1 MPTSEELEPL
11 ILNPEGHLGIAK
23 ARALLERIKGA
34 PAGVEFDFSAVESI
48 DVSILQTILVLAAD
62 LRQRGMPLIVK
73 DSEAGVLRSTLLL
86 AGIRPELAGLSAPL
100 LL

>member
-1 MPTSEELEPL
+1 MPTNEELEPL

-23 ARALLERIKGA
+23 ARALLERIKSA
-34 PAGVEFDFSAVESI
+34 QAGVEFDFSAVESI
-48 DVSILQTILVLAAD
+48 DVSILQAILVVAAD
-62 LRQRGMPLIVK
+62 MRQRNWPLIVK

-100 LL
+100 IL